1 MSSLPTT
8 SSTAVD
14 EQRRE
19 EDRLMFK
26 WFFSPKRLT
35 EDEKQQL
42 KFYVNVDR
50 TIKDWIREEINK
62 L

>member
-1 MSSLPTT
+1 MSSL
-8 SSTAVD
+8 SSSSMTAD
-14 EQRRE
+14 EQRE
-19 EDRLMFK
+19 EDRLIFK

-35 EDEKQQL
+35 EIEKQKL

-50 TIKDWIREEINK
+50 TIKDWIRNEINK